1 MSWPAL
7 APWQW
12 ALGALCAF
20 LIGVAKTGVPGVG
33 ILVVTLMVYVIGEA
47 RASAGWLLPILC
59 VADVLAVVYYR
70 RHAEARR
77 LFKLAPWVLVG
88 MAAGAATLGLPE
100 SALRRIVG
108 TIIIVMIAV
117 QLRRRARAAAAA
129 HVNGGADARPAPGAP
144 ALYGVATGF
153 ATTVANAAG
162 PVMNVYLLSQRLP
175 KEAFVATGA
184 WFFLAINLSKLPI
197 YGAHGLISA
206 RSLLFDVALIP
217 AVMTGALS
225 GRALLRIIPQRAFEV
240 AVLSLAA
247 AAAALMLLP
256 R

>member
-1 MSWPAL
+1 MPWPAL

-33 ILVVTLMVYVIGEA
+33 ILVVTLMVLVTGEA
-47 RASAGWLLPILC
+47 RAGAGWLLPILC
-59 VADVLAVVYYR
+59 VADMFAVVYYR
-70 RHAEARR
+70 RHAEAWR
-77 LFKLAPWVLVG
+77 LFRLAPWVLLG

-100 SALRRIVG
+100 AALRRIVG
-108 TIIIVMIAV
+108 AIVLIMIAA
-117 QLRRRARAAAAA
+117 QLWRRARAEAEAAAA
-129 HVNGGADARPAPGAP
+129 GDQGRVRRAAPVFGI
-144 ALYGVATGF
+144 ATGF

-197 YGAHGLISA
+197 YGAHRMIDG
-206 RSLLFDVALIP
+206 RSLLFDAAMIP
-217 AVMTGALS
+217 AVAVGALS
-225 GRALLRIIPQRAFEV
+225 GRAILRVIPQRAFER
-240 AVLSLAA
+240 AVLWLAA
-247 AAAALMLLP
+247 AAALLMLAP